1 MNDKDHRTTNELEL
15 LYHVTPTKN
24 VSKIRAQGLRRF
36 QPSHWVKA
44 GSGERY
50 GNGEVFAFEHWEDA
64 VCWAVRMDWGLNKT
78 TGSGKV
84 SILWIMR
91 QGEWEADDSDS
102 LSQLGAKGLWFKSHV
117 PVPPDCI
124 LSHYPVTVDI
134 VQQLVKAAP
143 L

>member
-1 MNDKDHRTTNELEL
+1 
-15 LYHVTPTKN
+15 
-24 VSKIRAQGLRRF
+24 
-36 QPSHWVKA
+36 VKA